1 MTKQHFQALAQAL
14 FEAKPHDD
22 EDRNQMQVWEE
33 VRRQTILAC
42 RLFNRQFDERKFMD
56 ATNGQ

>member
-1 MTKQHFQALAQAL
+1 MTRQHFQALAQAL
-14 FEAKPHDD
+14 FESKPNSKK
-22 EDRNQMQVWEE
+22 ELKVWEE

>member
-1 MTKQHFQALAQAL
+1 MRQQDQALAQGL
-14 FEAKPHDD
+14 KESKPTDK
-22 EDRNQMQVWEE
+22 EQLKVWEE